1 MNKDRINGSGC
12 RDTVPYEAIRHFTS
26 MERIEQ
32 SKRDE
37 AADELINVIKTVVK
51 LAGFELIDRIRFMDP
66 RNGKKYL

>member
-12 RDTVPYEAIRHFTS
+12 RDTVAYEAIRHVTR